1 MATTVDPDEFVEGKW
16 RGTTESICRRNSP
29 EDRRILI
36 PIVSTPEDSRD
47 REEEPEQGS
56 KSRKGNQVEGEC
68 RCLPKTCL
76 RKKKAIQCICLLHEY
91 SMPPLDPL

>member
-1 MATTVDPDEFVEGKW
+1 MSTTKATWEQVDGFRASFPSFH
-16 RGTTESICRRNSP
+16 
-29 EDRRILI
+29 
-36 PIVSTPEDSRD
+36 VSTPEDSRD